1 MRNHQLLGLLGVPII
16 CLLLIPGALRAAETD
31 GSVYQD
37 MSSHYEAIRLAL
49 LGDSLEGVNEHASA
63 IFKQATELTDGFSPA
78 KAGVPESQA
87 GDVEVA
93 LREIQSAASSL
104 AAAGD
109 LVSAREDLFAL
120 TKPMARYRKS
130 SGTSGTVVAYCSMAQ
145 KAWIQPE
152 GEIGNPYIGQKMP
165 KCGEIVGE

>member
-1 MRNHQLLGLLGVPII
+1 MRNYQLLGLLMAGL
-16 CLLLIPGALRAAETD
+16 CLIPGMISAEDTD
-31 GSVYQD
+31 LSGYKE

-49 LGDSLEGVNEHASA
+49 LGDSLEGVNEHATA
-63 IFKQATELTDGFSPA
+63 IFEQATELTEGFSPA
-78 KAGVPESQA
+78 KAGVPEPQA

-104 AAAGD
+104 ATAGD
-109 LVSAREDLFAL
+109 LVAAREDLFAL

-152 GEIGNPYIGQKMP
+152 GEIGNPYMGQKMP
-165 KCGEIVGE
+165 RCGEIVGE

>member
-1 MRNHQLLGLLGVPII
+1 MRNYQLPGLLMAG
-16 CLLLIPGALRAAETD
+16 LLLIPGIVGAEQSN
-31 GSVYQD
+31 GSMYQE

-49 LGDSLEGVNEHASA
+49 LGDSLEGVNEHATA
-63 IFKQATELTDGFSPA
+63 IFEQATEQTEGFSPA

-93 LREIQSAASSL
+93 FREIQSAASSL

-109 LVSAREDLFAL
+109 LVSAREDFFAL

-130 SGTSGTVVAYCSMAQ
+130 SGTGGTVVAYCSMAQ
-145 KAWIQPE
+145 KAWVQPE
-152 GEIGNPYIGQKMP
+152 GEIGNPYMGQKMP
-165 KCGEIVGE
+165 RCGEIVGE